1 MASLSHEK
9 RDTGR
14 RIPAGVESSNPKR
27 FGWPVLW
34 PLQGLDK
41 VWYNRDRHEIVGT
54 ESENRIPHA
63 RGGGPTESWES
74 KIASDVFP
82 TLVGVD
88 RS

>member
-41 VWYNRDRHEIVGT
+41 VWYNRDRRKWYGSDVATVQLRDWEIALQT
-54 ESENRIPHA
+54 
-63 RGGGPTESWES
+63 TESWKS
-74 KIASDVFP
+74 KIAWEC
-82 TLVGVD
+82 
-88 RS
+88 